1 MMAAAQDSEVA
12 IVDRILRNR
21 RSIRRFRPD
30 DVPVETVREILAVAS
45 HAPSGA
51 NMQPWQV
58 IVLSGDFKREL
69 SNALVAAF
77 NTFSGVNR
85 AEHEYYP
92 DEYFE
97 PYLSRRRKI
106 GYDLYDSLGIA
117 RTDKARRR
125 EQTARNYLF
134 FDAPVGLIFTIDR
147 GLKIGSWLDYGMFL
161 QSIALAAR
169 ARGLD
174 TCMQAAFAHM
184 HKVLRERLSLPESRV
199 VVCGMSLGY
208 ADTDAPENRF
218 AVERAAVEEFAV
230 FHGL

>member
-1 MMAAAQDSEVA
+1 MAAAQDSEA
-12 IVDRILRNR
+12 QIVDRVLRNR

-30 DVPVETVREILAVAS
+30 DVPAQTVRDILSAAS
-45 HAPSGA
+45 RAPSGA

-58 IVLSGDFKREL
+58 IVVCGEFKREL
-69 SNALVAAF
+69 STALVAAF
-77 NTFSGVNR
+77 NTFSRSNR

-92 DEYFE
+92 DKYFE

-106 GYDLYDSLGIA
+106 GYDLYGSLGIA
-117 RTDKARRR
+117 KTDKARRR

-161 QSIALAAR
+161 QSIAVAAR

-184 HKVLRERLSLPESRV
+184 HRVLRERLSLPESRV

-208 ADTDAPENRF
+208 ADKDAPENRF